1 MLLKN
6 EAIFLV
12 AWYLFMQ
19 NIVIFVSQKHFWRG
33 GGGKE
38 IGANVLFLSK
48 NGRFPNWTTGGALH

>member
-19 NIVIFVSQKHFWRG
+19 NIVIFVSKKHFWRRV
-33 GGGKE
+33 GGKKLE
-38 IGANVLFLSK
+38 QMF
-48 NGRFPNWTTGGALH
+48 FF